1 MDISKENL
9 QKQTDKYLEIRED
22 FFAFLDSQIPKLKN
36 TDIFNFSNSPKLD
49 AKEIYEHF
57 YKLDYQARKLRG
69 FIVKT
74 YDLKP

>member
-9 QKQTDKYLEIRED
+9 QKQTDKYLEIREE
-22 FFAFLDSQIPKLKN
+22 FFTFLDSQIPKLKN
-36 TDIFNFSNSPKLD
+36 TDIFDFKDLPKLD
-49 AKEIYEHF
+49 AKEIYELF

-74 YDLKP
+74 NDLNP